1 MTAQELSAKRK
12 VILVSIGKGGNRIT
26 TAFLEQLLKDN
37 GVDSTGGYKG
47 PDGEGLEI
55 FCDRLSPDRLSP
67 RRILV
72 DLNRD
77 NIEAVRQSY
86 YGTLYNENEYVCES
100 SSPSP
105 YWAAGF
111 YGEGASLVD
120 QTLETI
126 QRKVDETGGDC
137 VVWVIHTLGGGCGS
151 GVGSLL
157 FDRLARELP
166 EVPRVSVAVL
176 PSKKVSKLVAE
187 PYNAGLALD
196 HIVSSAHQVIL
207 IDNDKLFDVCFK
219 AHISTP
225 SYDDL
230 NAIISR
236 TLATL
241 VSPLIWPCANGLRM
255 SVEAFHAAMSF
266 PVGEDSTPWHELNAK
281 HMSAAEKIVSL
292 SGTPHVLRGQN
303 LRVFSS
309 LELAKASYSDATSLL
324 TPAAGT
330 WISKLSIMNGL
341 EDPVN
346 SFVKESK
353 TVIANSTA
361 SIVPRRAAAA
371 GVHTGVADSLSTLF
385 FDFTTMFQ
393 TKQYL
398 RWYTQLGAKEMD
410 FMDAETRLGSLVS
423 AIRGFMTAQEFL
435 AAYAKGER
443 DFSGANLT
451 GADLERANLSEANLS
466 EANLSGANLSGA
478 NLSEAN
484 LCNAKLSGANLGHA
498 NLSGADLRE
507 ADLHAANLDG
517 ANLDGAM
524 GL

>member
-1 MTAQELSAKRK
+1 MAAQELSAKRK

-26 TAFLEQLLKDN
+26 TAFLAQLLKDN
-37 GVDSTGGYKG
+37 GVDFTGGYQG

-72 DLNRD
+72 DLNWD
-77 NIEAVRQSY
+77 NIEAARQSH
-86 YGTLYNENEYVCES
+86 YGTLYNEYVCES

-120 QTLETI
+120 QTLDTI

-157 FDRLARELP
+157 LDRMARELP

-176 PSKKVSKLVAE
+176 PSKKIADGSVIQ

-196 HIVSSAHQVIL
+196 HILSSAHQVIL
-207 IDNDKLFDVCFK
+207 IDNEKLFDVCFK
-219 AHISTP
+219 ARISTP

-255 SVEAFHAAMSF
+255 SVEDFHAAMSF
-266 PVGEDSTPWHELNAK
+266 PAGKDSPPWHELNAK
-281 HMSAAEKIVSL
+281 HMSAAGKIVSV
-292 SGTPHVLRGQN
+292 SGTPHVFRGQN
-303 LRVFSS
+303 LRVYSS
-309 LELAKASYSDATSLL
+309 LELAKASYSDASSLL

-330 WISKLSIMNGL
+330 WISNLSVMNGL

-346 SFVKESK
+346 SFVTESK

-361 SIVPRRAAAA
+361 SIVPRRAAAG
-371 GVHTGVADSLSTLF
+371 GVHTGVADSLSTLL
-385 FDFTTMFQ
+385 FDFITMFRP
-393 TKQYL
+393 KQYL
-398 RWYTQLGAKEMD
+398 HWYTQLGANEMD
-410 FMDAETRLGSLVS
+410 FMHAESRLGSLAS
-423 AIRGFMTAQEFL
+423 AIR
-435 AAYAKGER
+435 
-443 DFSGANLT
+443 DFEST
-451 GADLERANLSEANLS
+451 DESTDE
-466 EANLSGANLSGA
+466 
-478 NLSEAN
+478 
-484 LCNAKLSGANLGHA
+484 
-498 NLSGADLRE
+498 
-507 ADLHAANLDG
+507 
-517 ANLDGAM
+517 
-524 GL
+524 